1 MSSENQY
8 PTEVIDLPSKGWYY
22 PAGHPLASGQLEVFY
37 MTAKHEDILT
47 SRNLIQRGVV
57 IDKLVEALIVD
68 KKIKYDDL
76 LVGDK
81 NGLMV
86 AARIMGYGKD
96 YDVTVQCPSCEESS
110 THTINLETIGDK
122 ELVFDEKQKN
132 KNEFDFKLPF
142 SKRTVTFQ
150 LLTHKDDKAVTGE
163 LEAMRKV
170 LKSEISSEVTTR
182 MKRSIIA
189 IDGNRDSKVVRE
201 AIDSMPARDAM
212 AFREHARDMNP
223 DIDLTFDFE
232 CPTCGH
238 DARLEV
244 PIDVNFFWPNSRA

>member
-1 MSSENQY
+1 MGSEVTY

-22 PAGHPLASGQLEVFY
+22 PEGHPLASGQLEVYY

-57 IDKLVEALIVD
+57 IDKLMEALIANKDV
-68 KKIKYDDL
+68 KYDDL

-96 YDVTVQCPSCEESS
+96 YDVTVDCPQCEESS
-110 THTINLETIGDK
+110 THTVNLENIGDK
-122 ELVFDEKQKN
+122 NIEFDDNQKG

-142 SKRTVTFQ
+142 SKKTITFK
-150 LLTHKDDKAVTGE
+150 LLSHKDEKIVQGE
-163 LEAMRKV
+163 LDAMRKLV
-170 LKSEISSEVTTR
+170 KSEITSEVTTR
-182 MKRSIIA
+182 MKKSIIA
-189 IDGNRDSKVVRE
+189 VDGNRESKFVRE
-201 AIDSMPARDAM
+201 FVDAMPARDAM
-212 AFREHARDMNP
+212 AFREHAKNINP

-232 CPTCGH
+232 CPSCGH
-238 DARLEV
+238 RTRLEV
-244 PIDVNFFWPNSRA
+244 PIDVNFFWPNARV